1 MTPPGA
7 DGADTEMMYTAPL
20 PRMQSS
26 GNPLPV
32 STQHVTTTKIYDWEL
47 PRKEGAR
54 GAET

>member
-7 DGADTEMMYTAPL
+7 DGADKEIMCTTPL

-26 GNPLPV
+26 GNPLPL
-32 STQHVTTTKIYDWEL
+32 SKQHVTTKIYDWEL
-47 PRKEGAR
+47 PRKVGAR